1 MAVNIGLIG
10 TGRIGRVHAQ
20 NIVYHIRDAHLI
32 GVADVDMASAKETAS
47 RCNVQLITDDYREI
61 VNNPDIQAIFI
72 CSATHTHAE
81 LIQAAAAA
89 GKHIFCEKPIDLDL
103 HRVNELV
110 VLIDRTKIKFQLGF
124 NRRFDPE
131 FQTLRNLLQS
141 GKMGDLHILRI
152 TSRDPSPPPLE
163 YAKIS
168 GGIFLDM
175 TIHDFDMARFLT
187 GSEVTEVYAAG
198 GILID
203 PAFADAGD
211 VDTAVT
217 TLRFENG
224 AIGTIDNS
232 RKTTY
237 GYDQRIEALTSR
249 GMFSALNRTENQCQI
264 LDETGQ
270 HSSLPL
276 HFFME
281 RYTQSY
287 QNIVQSFVD
296 SILKD
301 TPAEVTATDGLMAL
315 KMGLAAKKSVEENR
329 PVLLDEIG

>member
-10 TGRIGRVHAQ
+10 TGRIGKVHAK
-20 NIVYHIRDAHLI
+20 NIVYHIRDAHLT
-32 GVADVDMASAKETAS
+32 GVADVDMASAKETAT
-47 RCNVQLITDDYREI
+47 RCNVQLIADDYREI
-61 VNNPDIQAIFI
+61 VNNPGIQAIVI
-72 CSATHTHAE
+72 CSATDTHAE
-81 LIQAAAAA
+81 IIHAAAAA
-89 GKHIFCEKPIDLDL
+89 GKHVFCEKPIDLDL
-103 HRVNELV
+103 QRVKELV
-110 VLIDRTKIKFQLGF
+110 LLIDRTKIKFQLGF

-131 FQTLRNLLQS
+131 FLTLRKLLQS
-141 GKMGDLHILRI
+141 GEMGDIHILRI

-163 YAKIS
+163 YVKFS

-198 GILID
+198 GVLIE

-211 VDTAVT
+211 IDTAVT
-217 TLRFENG
+217 TLRFKNG

-237 GYDQRIEALTSR
+237 GYDQRIETLTSR
-249 GMFSALNRTENQCQI
+249 GMFSALNKTEDQCQI
-264 LDETGQ
+264 LDEKGQ

-276 HFFME
+276 HFFLE

-287 QNIVQSFVD
+287 RNIVQSFVD
-296 SILKD
+296 SILND
-301 TPAEVTATDGLMAL
+301 TPTEVTATDGLMAL
-315 KMGLAAKKSVEENR
+315 KVGLGAKKSLEENR
-329 PVLLDEIG
+329 PVLLDEVG